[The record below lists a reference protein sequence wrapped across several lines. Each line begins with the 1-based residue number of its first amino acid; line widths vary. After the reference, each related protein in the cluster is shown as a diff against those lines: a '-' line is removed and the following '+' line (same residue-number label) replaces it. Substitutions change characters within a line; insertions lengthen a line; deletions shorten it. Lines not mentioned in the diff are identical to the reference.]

1 MKLDFEET
9 ENKIEIEK
17 AELLKKNKEQDMVIN
32 SQAIIAKE
40 LRDEGVVPAKERPGA
55 N

>member
-17 AELLKKNKEQDMVIN
+17 AELLKKN
-32 SQAIIAKE
+32 
-40 LRDEGVVPAKERPGA
+40 VVK
-55 N
+55 NNLFTVLLV